1 MLCTQF
7 RVKCPTVFENS
18 VTARHCFVTEDA
30 NVMKLIFI
38 AARSLG
44 KLWHGV
50 FATGYPQAIL
60 GFYMLQHFS
69 SAKTKISQLKRHLL
83 MGERVKS
90 FELKWVESEESG
102 SGRDLLLLI
111 QPLLFDLTWRIPQV
125 CL

>member
-83 MGERVKS
+83 MDERVKS
-90 FELKWVESEESG
+90 FELRWVESEESG

>member
-60 GFYMLQHFS
+60 GLHMLQHFS

-83 MGERVKS
+83 MDERVKS
-90 FELKWVESEESG
+90 FELRWVESEESG

>member
-7 RVKCPTVFENS
+7 RVKCPTIFENS

>member
-60 GFYMLQHFS
+60 GLHMLQHFS

-83 MGERVKS
+83 MDERVKS
-90 FELKWVESEESG
+90 FEVGRVRRIWKWTRPAFAYSTTSL
-102 SGRDLLLLI
+102 RPDLAHSPSL
-111 QPLLFDLTWRIPQV
+111 PV
-125 CL
+125 A